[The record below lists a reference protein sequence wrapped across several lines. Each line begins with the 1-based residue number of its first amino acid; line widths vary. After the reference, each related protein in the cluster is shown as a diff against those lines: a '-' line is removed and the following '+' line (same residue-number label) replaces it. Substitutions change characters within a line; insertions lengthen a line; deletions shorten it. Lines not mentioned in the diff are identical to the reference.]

1 MNKQTKQ
8 DATNWYYEVNDYC
21 TTLSE
26 VYGVSLIQVSGIM
39 SALSPNNKFE
49 SNCKS
54 LEKFLQY
61 KGQCKVTTF
70 NGQKLKAQ
78 AILDMDTP
86 CENSIKEILR
96 GNKTMAFFENIYRPK
111 TSKAVTI
118 DMWMIRWA
126 KSLKLIPEKGSL
138 TPKRY
143 RMLSDMVT
151 KVANDLQLKPHEW
164 QALKWVEIRGSQF

>member
-96 GNKTMAFFENIYRPK
+96 GNKTMAFFENIYRPH
-111 TSKAVTI
+111 TSEAVTV
-118 DMWMIRWA
+118 DLWQIRWA
-126 KSLKLIPEKGSL
+126 KKLKLIPEQGGL
-138 TPKRY
+138 TDKRY
-143 RMLSDMVT
+143 KIVANEV
-151 KVANDLQLKPHEW
+151 KKYANDLGLKPHEY
-164 QALKWVEIRGSQF
+164 QALTWVEIRGSQY